1 MFLSDYFIFVILKS
15 TYARFML
22 NTYIS
27 LVLILNYM
35 NYNRVLYHLCIHYD
49 DNQDNNVVMYFVFQ
63 QLRLRTVQ
71 DVIFLSIQFY
81 VP

>member
-1 MFLSDYFIFVILKS
+1 
-15 TYARFML
+15 
-22 NTYIS
+22 
-27 LVLILNYM
+27 M

-49 DNQDNNVVMYFVFQ
+49 DKQDNNVVMYFVFQ
-63 QLRLRTVQ
+63 QLRLRIVQ